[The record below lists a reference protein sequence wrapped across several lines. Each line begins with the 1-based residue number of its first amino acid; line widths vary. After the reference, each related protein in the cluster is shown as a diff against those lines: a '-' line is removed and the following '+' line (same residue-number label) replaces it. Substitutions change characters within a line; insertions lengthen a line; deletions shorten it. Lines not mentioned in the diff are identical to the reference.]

1 MSTEMSTEL
10 KYTNLSCSEFAERLA
25 SKDAVPGGGGASA
38 LAAAL
43 AAALSNMVGN
53 LTVGKKKYAAV
64 EEELRGL
71 MEKLEVLRKEL
82 LGLVEEDARSFEPLS
97 KAYGLPK
104 ETEEQKQYKDE
115 VMEKC
120 LHDAAQVPLEIM
132 RKIAEIVPMARTFAD
147 KGSVIAVSDAGVSAA
162 LCSAAMRSAALN
174 VYINTKMMKD
184 RAYAEELDAECGS
197 LIEEYCAAADQVYAD
212 VSKRLRIR

>member
-1 MSTEMSTEL
+1 MSTEIL
-10 KYTNLSCSEFAERLA
+10 YTNLSCNEFAERLA

-53 LTVGKKKYAAV
+53 LTVGKKKYADV

-71 MEKLEVLRKEL
+71 MEKLEVLRTDLLEL
-82 LGLVEEDARSFEPLS
+82 VQEDARSFEPLS

-104 ETEEQKQYKDE
+104 ETEEQKRYKDE

-184 RAYAEELDAECGS
+184 RAYAEQLDAECSS
-197 LIEEYCAAADQVYAD
+197 LIEIFCAQADQVYED
-212 VSKRLRIR
+212 VSARLQKK

>member
-1 MSTEMSTEL
+1 MNSEL
-10 KYTNLSCSEFAERLA
+10 SYTDLSCSEFAERLA
-25 SKDAVPGGGGASA
+25 SRDAVPGGGGASA
-38 LAAAL
+38 LVAAL

-53 LTVGKKKYAAV
+53 LTVGKKKYADV

-71 MEKLEVLRKEL
+71 MEKLEVLRGEL

-104 ETEEQKQYKDE
+104 NTEEEKRHKDE

-120 LHDAAQVPLEIM
+120 LHDAARVPLEIM

-174 VYINTKMMKD
+174 VYINTGMMKD
-184 RAYAEELDAECGS
+184 RAYAEKLDAECRE
-197 LIEEYCAAADQVYAD
+197 LIALYCEQADRVYAD
-212 VSKRLRIR
+212 VSARLQK

>member
-1 MSTEMSTEL
+1 MMEMQ
-10 KYTNLSCSEFAERLA
+10 YTKLSCSEFAERLA

-38 LAAAL
+38 LTAAL
-43 AAALSNMVGN
+43 AAALSNMVGS

-64 EEELRGL
+64 EEELSGL
-71 MEKLEVLRKEL
+71 MEKLGVLREEL

-104 ETEEQKQYKDE
+104 ETEEEKRYKDE

-120 LHDAAQVPLEIM
+120 LHDAAQVPLDIM
-132 RKIAEIVPMARTFAD
+132 RKIAEIVPMARIFAD

-184 RAYAEELDAECGS
+184 RAYAEKLDAECGR
-197 LIEEYCAAADQVYAD
+197 LVEEYCGLADQVYED
-212 VSKRLRIR
+212 VSGRLKVVKG

>member
-1 MSTEMSTEL
+1 M
-10 KYTNLSCSEFAERLA
+10 YTNLSCNEFAERLA

-38 LAAAL
+38 LVAAL

-53 LTVGKKKYAAV
+53 LTVGKKKYADV

-71 MEKLEVLRKEL
+71 MEKLEVLRTDLLEL
-82 LGLVEEDARSFEPLS
+82 VQEDARSFEPLS

-104 ETEEQKQYKDE
+104 ETEEQKRYKDE

-120 LHDAAQVPLEIM
+120 LHDAAQVPLKIM

-174 VYINTKMMKD
+174 IYINTKMMKD
-184 RAYAEELDAECGS
+184 RAYAEQLDAECSS
-197 LIEEYCAAADQVYAD
+197 LIEIFCAQADQVYED
-212 VSKRLRIR
+212 VSARLQKK

>member
-1 MSTEMSTEL
+1 MDMR
-10 KYTNLSCSEFAERLA
+10 YTDLSCVEFAERLS

-53 LTVGKKKYAAV
+53 LTVGKKKYADV

-71 MEKLEVLRKEL
+71 MEKLQVLRTEL
-82 LGLVEEDARSFEPLS
+82 LELVEEDARSFEPLS

-104 ETEEQKQYKDE
+104 ETEGEKAYKQE

-120 LHDAAQVPLEIM
+120 LNDAARVPLEIM
-132 RKIAEIVPMARTFAD
+132 RKIAEIVPMTRTFAD

-174 VYINTKMMKD
+174 VYINTGMMKD
-184 RAYAEELDAECGS
+184 RACAEKLDEECKEL
-197 LIEEYCAAADQVYAD
+197 IRVYCAQADQVYAD
-212 VSKRLRIR
+212 VSARLQAKGK

>member
-1 MSTEMSTEL
+1 M
-10 KYTNLSCSEFAERLA
+10 YTNLSCNEFAERLA

-38 LAAAL
+38 LVAAL

-53 LTVGKKKYAAV
+53 LTVGKKKYADV

-71 MEKLEVLRKEL
+71 MEKLEVLRTDLLEL
-82 LGLVEEDARSFEPLS
+82 VQEDARSYEPLS

-104 ETEEQKQYKDE
+104 ETEEQKRYKDE

-184 RAYAEELDAECGS
+184 RAYAEQLDAECSS
-197 LIEEYCAAADQVYAD
+197 LIEIFCAQADQVYED
-212 VSKRLRIR
+212 VSARLQKK

>member
-1 MSTEMSTEL
+1 M
-10 KYTNLSCSEFAERLA
+10 KYTDLSCSEFAERLA
-25 SKDAVPGGGGASA
+25 SRDAVPGGGGASA
-38 LAAAL
+38 FAAAL

-53 LTVGKKKYAAV
+53 LTVGKKKYADV

-71 MEKLEVLRKEL
+71 MEKLGVLRVEL
-82 LGLVEEDARSFEPLS
+82 LELVEEDARSFEPLS

-104 ETEEQKQYKDE
+104 NTEEEKQHKDE

-174 VYINTKMMKD
+174 VYINTGMMKERD
-184 RAYAEELDAECGS
+184 YAEKLDAECRE
-197 LIEEYCAAADQVYAD
+197 LIRVYCDQADQVYAD
-212 VSKRLRIR
+212 VSARLQK

>member
-1 MSTEMSTEL
+1 MSTEIL
-10 KYTNLSCSEFAERLA
+10 YTNLSCNEFAERLA

-53 LTVGKKKYAAV
+53 LTVGKKKYADV

-71 MEKLEVLRKEL
+71 MEKLEVLRTDLLEL
-82 LGLVEEDARSFEPLS
+82 VQEDARSFEPLS

-104 ETEEQKQYKDE
+104 ETEEQKRYKDE

-120 LHDAAQVPLEIM
+120 LHDAAQVPLKIM

-184 RAYAEELDAECGS
+184 RAYAEQLDAECSS
-197 LIEEYCAAADQVYAD
+197 LIEIFCAQADQVYED
-212 VSKRLRIR
+212 VSARLQKK

>member
-1 MSTEMSTEL
+1 MDEKIAYTEL
-10 KYTNLSCSEFAERLA
+10 SCCDFAERLA

-38 LAAAL
+38 LVAAL

-71 MEKLEVLRKEL
+71 MEKLAVLRGEL
-82 LGLVEEDARSFEPLS
+82 LQLVEEDARSFEPLS

-104 ETEEQKQYKDE
+104 ETEEEKRYKDE

-174 VYINTKMMKD
+174 VYINTRMMKD
-184 RAYAEELDAECGS
+184 RAYAEELDRECGS
-197 LIEEYCAAADQVYAD
+197 LLETFCPQADQVYTD
-212 VSKRLRIR
+212 VSGKLQR

>member
-1 MSTEMSTEL
+1 MKTEFT
-10 KYTNLSCSEFAERLA
+10 KLSCEEFAERLA

-71 MEKLEVLRKEL
+71 MEKLGVLRVEL
-82 LGLVEEDARSFEPLS
+82 LELVEEDAKSFEPLS
-97 KAYGLPK
+97 RAYGLPK
-104 ETEEQKQYKDE
+104 ETEEEKRHKEE

-162 LCSAAMRSAALN
+162 LCSAAMHSAALN

-184 RAYAEELDAECGS
+184 RAYAEKLDAEC
-197 LIEEYCAAADQVYAD
+197 EELTGTYCAMADQVYAD
-212 VSKRLRIR
+212 VSEKLRYR

>member
-1 MSTEMSTEL
+1 MNTEVI
-10 KYTNLSCSEFAERLA
+10 YTGLSCSEFAERLA

-38 LAAAL
+38 LVAAL

-53 LTVGKKKYAAV
+53 LTVGKKKYADV

-71 MEKLEVLRKEL
+71 MEKLEVLRTEL
-82 LGLVEEDARSFEPLS
+82 LELVQEDARSFEPLS

-104 ETEEQKQYKDE
+104 DTEEEKRYKEE

-184 RAYAEELDAECGS
+184 RPYAEQLDAECAG
-197 LIEEYCAAADQVYAD
+197 LIEKYCVQADQVYED
-212 VSKRLRIR
+212 VSARLQKK

>member
-1 MSTEMSTEL
+1 MSTEVM
-10 KYTNLSCSEFAERLA
+10 YTNLSCNEFAERLA

-38 LAAAL
+38 LVAAL

-53 LTVGKKKYAAV
+53 LTVGKKKYADV

-71 MEKLEVLRKEL
+71 MEKLEVLRTDLLEL
-82 LGLVEEDARSFEPLS
+82 VQEDARSFEPLS

-104 ETEEQKQYKDE
+104 ETEEQKRYKDE

-184 RAYAEELDAECGS
+184 RAYAEQLDAECGS
-197 LIEEYCAAADQVYAD
+197 LIEKYCAQADQVYAD
-212 VSKRLRIR
+212 VSVRLQKK